1 MTILLQSEKKAV
13 LKSCRKLLDLGL
25 VSELSGNVSVRSEVD
40 GRKKLIVIT
49 PTGHRYS
56 ELSEDDIAVVDF
68 NLEPVEGNL
77 IPSSESLM
85 HIEIYRNRADVGAVI
100 HTHSIFS
107 SVLAVSGI
115 KEIPAI
121 IDEAVIAIGGSIH
134 VSEYAFPSSH
144 ALASNVCAALGQR
157 KAAIIKNHGAVCV
170 GQDLAE
176 ALDICTLT
184 ERLAQVYYYAS
195 RLGEVHALPDTV
207 IEAETSIY
215 TMRRKIMGK

>member
-85 HIEIYRNRADVGAVI
+85 HIEIYRINWA
-100 HTHSIFS
+100 SIVLVKS
-107 SVLAVSGI
+107 SAYCYFGGPIFLLCYQWPNQGI
-115 KEIPAI
+115 G
-121 IDEAVIAIGGSIH
+121 V
-134 VSEYAFPSSH
+134 
-144 ALASNVCAALGQR
+144 
-157 KAAIIKNHGAVCV
+157 
-170 GQDLAE
+170 DL
-176 ALDICTLT
+176 CQ
-184 ERLAQVYYYAS
+184 QVE
-195 RLGEVHALPDTV
+195 LL
-207 IEAETSIY
+207 
-215 TMRRKIMGK
+215 